1 MKIAREGNRLVIDI
15 HGMKAAEAKFRL
27 EALIESCGADIESVT
42 VIHGFH
48 SGRALKDMVRGDLAA
63 PRIKQI
69 RAAYNAGQT
78 VIDLRKKKD
87 FGNRYRRRQR
97 N

>member
-1 MKIAREGNRLVIDI
+1 VKIAREGNRLVIDI

-27 EALIESCGADIESVT
+27 EALIESCGADIESIT
-42 VIHGFH
+42 VIHGFRN
-48 SGRALKDMVRGDLAA
+48 GQTLKDMVRGELAA
-63 PRIKQI
+63 SRIKQI
-69 RAAYNAGQT
+69 RSAYNAGQT

-87 FGNRYRRRQR
+87 FSNRYRRRQR